1 MQGSGEPGPFFRI
14 VRAFFPPVVR
24 RLCTTP
30 SKQLV
35 PCRWMR
41 IFPGVACPITHICRS
56 WTRHAAVGKKS
67 HGISS
72 TIRLCKL
79 YKLCKPHKGRKGID
93 ASGIIEPRLRPEEG
107 SGTSAMRRAPMKSPR
122 AWRASSRS
130 YLGEPLCF
138 FILVHW
144 LLPVDNS
151 V

>member
-1 MQGSGEPGPFFRI
+1 MQGVRGTGPPFFVSSAR
-14 VRAFFPPVVR
+14 FPTGRPASLHDAVE
-24 RLCTTP
+24 TTGELP
-30 SKQLV
+30 
-35 PCRWMR
+35 MDAH
-41 IFPGVACPITHICRS
+41 FPGRRMSDHAHPQVVGTSCRD
-56 WTRHAAVGKKS
+56 GKKV

-72 TIRLCKL
+72 TIKPCKL
-79 YKLCKPHKGRKGID
+79 YKLCKSHKGRKGID

-144 LLPVDNS
+144 LLPVNNS